1 MTIALSDGLMV
12 ESEDRGLQ
20 QRGKEVEGVVV
31 VQCDL
36 GSRVGES
43 TTRLT
48 IVLQVGARGCGPP
61 FYVEIEGAADEHEAD
76 GARDA

>member
-1 MTIALSDGLMV
+1 MV
-12 ESEDRGLQ
+12 ESEDQEPLRRG
-20 QRGKEVEGVVV
+20 REVEVVAA
-31 VQCDL
+31 VQCGR

-61 FYVEIEGAADEHEAD
+61 FYAQTEGVEEEREAD
-76 GARDA
+76 GARDGWNRKG